1 MIFLNLLRFFGALSL
16 YVVFGFFS
24 FFIVQVVW
32 SLGGGSM
39 GWWPKLLVDIAWF
52 YTPASLGTLAIV
64 VITWGYSDIKGKK
77 LVLSILFVYLCCFFG
92 SYLGFTLTLNKYL
105 AIEYFWLRY
114 GMVREM
120 AFVSAWAGILG
131 ANIGSVFLWYLLEL
145 MDNIKDRN
153 KTN

>member
-1 MIFLNLLRFFGALSL
+1 MI
-16 YVVFGFFS
+16 
-24 FFIVQVVW
+24 
-32 SLGGGSM
+32 
-39 GWWPKLLVDIAWF
+39 
-52 YTPASLGTLAIV
+52 
-64 VITWGYSDIKGKK
+64 
-77 LVLSILFVYLCCFFG
+77 FVYLCCFFG

-105 AIEYFWLRY
+105 AIEYYWLRY

-131 ANIGSVFLWYLLEL
+131 ANIGSVLLWYLLEL

>member
-16 YVVFGFFS
+16 SVVFGFFS
-24 FFIVQVVW
+24 FFIVQVIW

-52 YTPASLGTLAIV
+52 YTPAFLGSLAIV
-64 VITWGYSDIKGKK
+64 FITWFYSDIKGKK
-77 LVLSILFVYLCCFFG
+77 LVLAILFVYLCSYTG
-92 SYLGFTLTLNKYL
+92 SYLGFTITLNKYL
-105 AIEYFWLRY
+105 AIEYYWLRY

-131 ANIGSVFLWYLLEL
+131 ANIGSVLLWYLLEL

>member
-16 YVVFGFFS
+16 SVVFGFFS

-105 AIEYFWLRY
+105 AIEYYWVRY

-131 ANIGSVFLWYLLEL
+131 ANIGSVLLWYLLEL

>member
-16 YVVFGFFS
+16 SVVFGFFS

-77 LVLSILFVYLCCFFG
+77 LVLAILFVYLCSYTG
-92 SYLGFTLTLNKYL
+92 SYLGFTITLNKYL
-105 AIEYFWLRY
+105 AIEYYWLRY

-131 ANIGSVFLWYLLEL
+131 ANIGSVLLWYLLEL
-145 MDNIKDRN
+145 IDNIKDRN